1 MYRRVLESVI
11 AAWLIAS
18 SILLALPDAMET
30 RLLPL
35 AVGVFILFV
44 VALARRGSR
53 MHALVPVMAVLFTVW
68 GWTRFA
74 RPGPAVAQNAILM
87 GLLLTLL
94 GFVPDEATRPP
105 PGWRPWVREEPNSGR
120 EGRTE

>member
-18 SILLALPDAMET
+18 SVLLALPNAMET

-35 AVGVFILFV
+35 AAGVFILFV
-44 VALARRGSR
+44 VVLARRGSR
-53 MHALVPVMAVLFTVW
+53 AHALVPLMAVLFTIW
-68 GWTRFA
+68 GWSRFA

-87 GLLLTLL
+87 GLLLILL
-94 GFVPDEATRPP
+94 GFVPDEASSPP
-105 PGWRPWVREEPNSGR
+105 PGWRPWVRKESNGGM